1 MNLWMTVVILA
12 FGLTA
17 TSCTEYIVNTEDNPV
32 TPTVPT
38 TPLTFQEQ
46 LEAIDGISDI
56 TVEKTKNGTDAYHF
70 FVDQLIDHNNP
81 GKGTFKQRVAMTYKG
96 AGHTTVLY
104 TEGYMMGSN
113 GKNIRWTDL
122 YDQYDANTIEVEH
135 RYFGESL
142 PEPIENVN
150 YTYLNCEQ
158 AAEDL
163 HHVVALIKKNKV
175 CTGKWMA
182 TGVSKSGINTALYA
196 YFSEKKGY
204 DDIDVYVP
212 FCAPFLLEI
221 DSKNIGTYI
230 ITEAGKSTGIHDK
243 INAIPQKMLQQPMR
257 DKLIELVWEKDGK
270 MLELTKY
277 IVLRAMLGPDAE
289 IDEAD
294 VMPLLHKSII
304 ITRIYNY
311 YNNLFGKLAYVPA
324 SKLKDYIPDPETADA
339 ATLDW
344 FTNATYEDINKMMT
358 EKAGTR
364 AEYTDE
370 ELVEQRKEDPNFPY
384 YIQTYRELGNYQF
397 DFSAIAGNGYI
408 TEQDIINT
416 YSKTNNKVN
425 LARFVKQF
433 SNQTTKDFLDNFLPK
448 TSKKMVFV
456 YCENDPWTGGAI
468 PDSDNPNVV
477 KFVSPGGGHSED
489 ILDEDYFPKEW
500 REKILGQINAFLGI

>member
-70 FVDQLIDHNNP
+70 FVDQLIDHNDP

-175 CTGKWMA
+175 
-182 TGVSKSGINTALYA
+182 
-196 YFSEKKGY
+196 
-204 DDIDVYVP
+204 
-212 FCAPFLLEI
+212 
-221 DSKNIGTYI
+221 
-230 ITEAGKSTGIHDK
+230 
-243 INAIPQKMLQQPMR
+243 
-257 DKLIELVWEKDGK
+257 
-270 MLELTKY
+270 
-277 IVLRAMLGPDAE
+277 
-289 IDEAD
+289 
-294 VMPLLHKSII
+294 
-304 ITRIYNY
+304 
-311 YNNLFGKLAYVPA
+311 
-324 SKLKDYIPDPETADA
+324 
-339 ATLDW
+339 
-344 FTNATYEDINKMMT
+344 
-358 EKAGTR
+358 
-364 AEYTDE
+364 
-370 ELVEQRKEDPNFPY
+370 
-384 YIQTYRELGNYQF
+384 
-397 DFSAIAGNGYI
+397 
-408 TEQDIINT
+408 
-416 YSKTNNKVN
+416 
-425 LARFVKQF
+425 
-433 SNQTTKDFLDNFLPK
+433 
-448 TSKKMVFV
+448 
-456 YCENDPWTGGAI
+456 
-468 PDSDNPNVV
+468 
-477 KFVSPGGGHSED
+477 
-489 ILDEDYFPKEW
+489 
-500 REKILGQINAFLGI
+500 